1 MKKKLDNIE
10 IKIYKNIDD
19 IKKKFPYPYNKE
31 MLKLL
36 KEENKF
42 HQEYHYIKRG
52 NSYSFLIIY
61 KNMMN
66 LLTFGKLKF
75 YYPLKVIG
83 YPCSLSVNGYITNDE
98 SLTYEYIKSIK
109 GAKLVLNVN
118 EDLNLN
124 EFTKGYTLPTCIFK
138 NNFNSLNEYINS
150 LRSNYRKR
158 INKCLKNTKNISII
172 YNSKEDI
179 YDLYLNTYNK
189 SNYKLEK
196 LERDFFKKVN
206 GEIILFKENDIK
218 RGFILLN
225 KNKSKLTFMLC
236 GMNYEYDT
244 TDLYYRML
252 LEIINYAINNKCK
265 TIDFGQ
271 TSEET
276 KLKMGCTLEE
286 KYFYAN
292 HHNKIINYIVNK
304 SKSLLEYEYS
314 FPDYKVF
321 KE

>member
-1 MKKKLDNIE
+1 MKKKLNNIE
-10 IKIYKNIDD
+10 IKIYKNIED

-42 HQEYHYIKRG
+42 HQEYHYIKKG
-52 NSYSFLIIY
+52 SSYSFIIVY
-61 KNMMN
+61 KNVMN

-75 YYPLKVIG
+75 YYPLKIIG
-83 YPCSLSVNGYITNDE
+83 YPCSLSVNGYLTNDE
-98 SLTYEYIKSIK
+98 ILTYEYIKSIK

-118 EDLNLN
+118 EDLNIN
-124 EFTKGYTLPTCIFK
+124 GFTKGYTLPTCIFK

-172 YNSKEDI
+172 YNSEEDV

-265 TIDFGQ
+265 IIDFGQ

-286 KYFYAN
+286 KYFYAA

-314 FPDYKVF
+314 FPDYRVF